1 MPVTLEEAI
10 TIILQAQARIIE
22 LESKIKSLEELLKTS
37 SQNSSQPPSQD
48 KKKKTKKA
56 KSKSKRGGQP
66 GHEGKTRKLINVEE
80 VDEVKPC
87 EPVKQ
92 CECGGEVEIVTG
104 VVRHQVIDIPEKQKF
119 NVTEY
124 QLKKGVCKSCGKRH
138 QGELPDGID
147 WRWFGKNIQGLL
159 SVLTTR
165 YKISRRDGIE
175 LINSLFGLKIS
186 LGSISNYEN
195 LTSEALASHHQEIK
209 EAINNSPVINVDE
222 TGYKEK
228 GNNKYAWVMATFTH
242 VYFICGNGRGSKVAK
257 ELIGEDFK
265 GISITDRYGGYH
277 WIDSLKR
284 QICWAHLKRDFT
296 RISER
301 GGESERIGKALLE
314 SLSNVFSL
322 WKDFKELQI
331 LPTREDFK
339 LKMKPIMDSINS
351 LIEKG
356 LLCGNEKSQRT
367 FQKIFELKDSMW
379 TFVYHDGV
387 EPTNNLAERAI
398 RPLVIHR
405 KKSFGTQSP
414 RGSRFAER
422 TMSVVATAMAQGADY
437 LASIIKAIFDRKK
450 KLRRQPAFA

>member
-1 MPVTLEEAI
+1 L
-10 TIILQAQARIIE
+10 
-22 LESKIKSLEELLKTS
+22 
-37 SQNSSQPPSQD
+37 
-48 KKKKTKKA
+48 
-56 KSKSKRGGQP
+56 
-66 GHEGKTRKLINVEE
+66 
-80 VDEVKPC
+80 
-87 EPVKQ
+87 
-92 CECGGEVEIVTG
+92 
-104 VVRHQVIDIPEKQKF
+104 PE
-119 NVTEY
+119 
-124 QLKKGVCKSCGKRH
+124 
-138 QGELPDGID
+138 GID

-175 LINSLFGLKIS
+175 LINSMFGLRIS

-209 EAINNSPVINVDE
+209 EAINHSPAINVDE

-228 GNNKYAWVMATFTH
+228 GDNKYAWVMATLMH
-242 VYFICGNGRGSKVAK
+242 VYFICGSGRGNKVAK
-257 ELIGEDFK
+257 KLIGEDFK
-265 GISITDRYGGYH
+265 GISITDRYSGYH
-277 WIDSLKR
+277 WIDPLKR

-314 SLSNVFSL
+314 SLSNVFAL
-322 WKDFKELQI
+322 WKDFKI
-331 LPTREDFK
+331 FHNREDFK
-339 LKMKPIMDSINS
+339 LKMKPIIDSMNG

-367 FQKIFELKDSMW
+367 FQKILELKDSMW
-379 TFVYHDGV
+379 TFVYVDDV

-414 RGSRFAER
+414 RGSRFVER
-422 TMSVVATAMAQGADY
+422 TMSIVATAISQGVDY
-437 LASIIKAIFDRKK
+437 LALIINAIFERKK
-450 KLRRQPAFA
+450 RIRRQASFS